1 MSLAAAQTASL
12 KQRRRRRI
20 ERELSALYAMQGH
33 LRAWD
38 IVCAVLAIPALT
50 LLCLGLA
57 FKLHWVSASVPLALI
72 GAIAAGAL
80 IWWIGRHYLVLAVL
94 IVFGLILVIFESGP
108 DWFDVPG
115 TDNKKARRRAK
126 LEQAIS
132 KREALLRTL
141 DGAKT

>member
-1 MSLAAAQTASL
+1 MSLAAAQTSSS

-38 IVCAVLAIPALT
+38 IIGAVLAIPALT
-50 LLCLGLA
+50 LLCLAVA
-57 FKLHWVSASVPLALI
+57 FKLHWASASVPFALI

-80 IWWIGRHYLVLAVL
+80 IWWVGRHYLALAIL
-94 IVFGLILVIFESGP
+94 IVFGLVLIIFESGP
-108 DWFDVPG
+108 DWLDVPG
-115 TDNKKARRRAK
+115 TDKQARRRVK
-126 LEQAIS
+126 LAQAIS
-132 KREALLRTL
+132 KREALLQTL